1 VDEFREIAPSP
12 AKIQI
17 VIQNQTMVDRPIK
30 KADRQNPPVESDGNP
45 KSSEAPKKKS
55 SENRESRGGDKG
67 GRRDS
72 NKRDEPK
79 APENLAL
86 MRGPKPSKAKPP
98 VIKEAEPEVSEETAT
113 EDVAAE
119 ATTTDEA

>member
-1 VDEFREIAPSP
+1 
-12 AKIQI
+12 
-17 VIQNQTMVDRPIK
+17 MVDRPIK
-30 KADRQNPPVESDGNP
+30 KADRQNPPVESDGTP
-45 KSSEAPKKKS
+45 RSSEAPKKGS
-55 SENRESRGGDKG
+55 SSRGADKG

-98 VIKEAEPEVSEETAT
+98 VIKAAEPEVSEDAAT
-113 EDVAAE
+113 EGDTSVE
-119 ATTTDEA
+119 ATTEES

>member
-1 VDEFREIAPSP
+1 VGESSEIAPSP
-12 AKIQI
+12 AKIQV

-30 KADRQNPPVESDGNP
+30 KADRQNPPVESDGTP
-45 KSSEAPKKKS
+45 KSSETPKKKS
-55 SENRESRGGDKG
+55 SENSESRGADKG

-98 VIKEAEPEVSEETAT
+98 VIKEAEPEISEETAT
-113 EDVAAE
+113 EDAAE
-119 ATTTDEA
+119 ATVTDEA

>member
-1 VDEFREIAPSP
+1 
-12 AKIQI
+12 
-17 VIQNQTMVDRPIK
+17 MVDRPIK

-45 KSSEAPKKKS
+45 KSSEAPSKKS
-55 SENRESRGGDKG
+55 SSSNRSADKG

-98 VIKEAEPEVSEETAT
+98 VIKEAAPEEVSAETEAADVAT
-113 EDVAAE
+113 EATAAE
-119 ATTTDEA
+119 

>member
-1 VDEFREIAPSP
+1 
-12 AKIQI
+12 
-17 VIQNQTMVDRPIK
+17 MVDRPIK

-45 KSSEAPKKKS
+45 KSAEAPTKKTIS
-55 SENRESRGGDKG
+55 SNRGAEKG
-67 GRRDS
+67 GKRDS

-98 VIKEAEPEVSEETAT
+98 VIKEAAAEVSETEAADDVAT
-113 EDVAAE
+113 EATAAE
-119 ATTTDEA
+119 

>member
-1 VDEFREIAPSP
+1 
-12 AKIQI
+12 
-17 VIQNQTMVDRPIK
+17 MVDRPIK

-55 SENRESRGGDKG
+55 SENRESRGADKG

-72 NKRDEPK
+72 NKRDEPR

-98 VIKEAEPEVSEETAT
+98 VMKEAEPEISEETAT
-113 EDVAAE
+113 EDAAE
-119 ATTTDEA
+119 ATATDEA

>member
-1 VDEFREIAPSP
+1 
-12 AKIQI
+12 
-17 VIQNQTMVDRPIK
+17 MVDRPIK

-45 KSSEAPKKKS
+45 KSSEAPSKKS
-55 SENRESRGGDKG
+55 SSSSSNRGADKG

-98 VIKEAEPEVSEETAT
+98 VIKEAEPEVT
-113 EDVAAE
+113 EDTGAEAASAE
-119 ATTTDEA
+119 ATTTEEA

>member
-1 VDEFREIAPSP
+1 
-12 AKIQI
+12 
-17 VIQNQTMVDRPIK
+17 MVDRPIK

-45 KSSEAPKKKS
+45 KSSEAPKKS
-55 SENRESRGGDKG
+55 SSNRGGEKG

-98 VIKEAEPEVSEETAT
+98 VIKEADPEVT
-113 EDVAAE
+113 EDTTAEGDTAAE
-119 ATTTDEA
+119 AVATEEA

>member
-1 VDEFREIAPSP
+1 
-12 AKIQI
+12 
-17 VIQNQTMVDRPIK
+17 MVDRPIK
-30 KADRQNPPVESDGNP
+30 KADRQNPPVENDGTP
-45 KSSEAPKKKS
+45 KSSAAPSKKS
-55 SENRESRGGDKG
+55 SSDRGADKG

-98 VIKEAEPEVSEETAT
+98 VIKVAEPEVT
-113 EDVAAE
+113 EDAAAEGETSAE
-119 ATTTDEA
+119 ATAEA